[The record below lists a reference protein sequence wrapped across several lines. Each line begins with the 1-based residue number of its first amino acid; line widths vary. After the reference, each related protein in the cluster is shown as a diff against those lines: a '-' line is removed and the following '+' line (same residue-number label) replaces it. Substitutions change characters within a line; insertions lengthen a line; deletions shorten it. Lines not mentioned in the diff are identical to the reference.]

1 MTIEFATARRTVN
14 IWLLRLAPLAGGIAA
29 IALAAIA
36 ETQIRATGSTL
47 VSALLY
53 VAAGILFAMSGVPL
67 PPAEADLSDALSS
80 GMPAARR
87 ARIIAWAIGLAGIA
101 VAVGLGFASFEAL
114 RLNIKSANGFWLW
127 IAAMAVLTLA
137 AALATRPNLW
147 PARWGTAILPRSFGG
162 RAIFRYAL
170 VALFVLA
177 ALARVLWLD
186 RLPISINRDEGDRAG
201 RMAVAIARGF
211 NTIGLFESGWY
222 YISNVYFTLLAGF
235 MKIVGLGF
243 AQARLFHALVSLAT
257 VGVVT
262 VTGIRHFG
270 WRVGVLAGGVL
281 SLLAIGLQFA
291 RVTTEST
298 PTALCWALSIL
309 CFYEAYRRGKLW
321 AWALAGIL
329 GGLSIYFYPMGRMWA
344 VLAALWCIYVFIRG
358 PHRGRI
364 ALGAAIAAA
373 GALIVV
379 APYFANIWNK
389 FHELTLRFDQTTAL
403 NVENAVRLVYYN
415 PKWTTIELLLAQLQ
429 HSLFSFNQFGD
440 GGGFYPTREGVA
452 QPLTAMLILIG
463 IGSCLAR
470 WRDPRIVALSLWFW
484 TGIVGMIVTVETPSV
499 QRMGTAIPALG
510 LIIAVV
516 LDSIARRIELAGASV
531 TVSRPDTD
539 RRPDAAPTPE
549 PGLPRVARGVAG
561 RIGTAIA
568 LLAAGAVMLSEARYY
583 FGVYAQND
591 YFLPWN
597 AEGHFA
603 AAEGPSTIVMALG
616 RAFHLITA
624 GWVDL
629 VAVDTPHAGVKA
641 PGSVLPLALPPDKSQ
656 TFYVYPEQ
664 GYVLPYLRQLYPTA
678 STVIVTDTSRAG
690 SPGRVLFTAFRV
702 SRETL
707 AVARG
712 ARAMLPNDTSQTVL
726 TLGAAPRGWASFPAD
741 LSWSAG
747 LRVAQYGNY
756 AFRVGPGPARLV
768 VDGKEI
774 LSVSD
779 GQPARQI
786 VVSLARGDHAV
797 RLDATL
803 KSASAPNPLAWTP
816 VSDPTGAGAQFG
828 PIPQALLDA
837 QMSAP
842 RGLAGVIRYNN
853 APQGKQL
860 RLDNALFTCCLFDET
875 RAEGRTISGTWQ
887 GTLLAPQAGEYEF
900 SLVVEGEATLK
911 IDGATVLRTDANGG
925 TGVGKITLSPGK
937 KPIEVSLISVRGSG
951 GLELIWKPP
960 AGERSVVPP
969 AALTPPPGAGL
980 GDPISLAELGRQV
993 EDTPLDW
1000 GQAR

>member
-14 IWLLRLAPLAGGIAA
+14 VWLLRLAPLAGGIAA

-36 ETQIRATGSTL
+36 EAQIRATGSTL

-53 VAAGILFAMSGVPL
+53 IAAGILFAVSGAPQ
-67 PPAEADLSDALSS
+67 PPAEADLGDSS
-80 GMPAARR
+80 SIVVLPARR
-87 ARIIAWAIGLAGIA
+87 ARIIAWTIGLAGIA
-101 VAVGLGFASFEAL
+101 IAVGLGFASFQAL
-114 RLNIKSANGFWLW
+114 RQNIKSASGFWLW
-127 IAAMAVLTLA
+127 IAAMAVLTLT

-147 PARWGTAILPRSFGG
+147 PARWGSAILPRSFGS
-162 RAIFRYAL
+162 RAILRYAL
-170 VALFVLA
+170 VALFVLS
-177 ALARVLWLD
+177 ALARLLWLD

-211 NTIGLFESGWY
+211 NTIGFFESGWY

-298 PTALCWALSIL
+298 PTALCWAISML
-309 CFYEAYRRGKLW
+309 CFYEAHRRGKLW

-358 PHRGRI
+358 PHRARI

-403 NVENAVRLVYYN
+403 NVENAARLVYYN

-463 IGSCLAR
+463 IGSCLVR

-516 LDSIARRIELAGASV
+516 LDSIARRIELAGASI
-531 TVSRPDTD
+531 TVSRPDGD
-539 RRPDAAPTPE
+539 GRPDVAPTPE
-549 PGLPRVARGVAG
+549 PGAARGVAG
-561 RIGTAIA
+561 RIGTAVA
-568 LLAAGAVMLSEARYY
+568 LLAAGAIMVSEGGYY
-583 FGVYAQND
+583 FGVYAKND

-603 AAEGPSTIVMALG
+603 AAEGPNTIVMALG
-616 RAFHLITA
+616 RAYHLITA

-629 VAVDTPHAGVKA
+629 VAVDTPHAGVRA

-664 GYVLPYLRQLYPTA
+664 GYVLPYLRQLYPAA
-678 STVIVTDTSRAG
+678 STVIVTDMSKLG
-690 SPGRVLFTAFRV
+690 NPGRVLFTAVRV
-702 SRETL
+702 PREVL
-707 AVARG
+707 AATRG
-712 ARAMLPNDTSQTVL
+712 ARATLPSGASQTVL
-726 TLGAAPRGWASFPAD
+726 TLGAVPRGLTSFPAD

-747 LRVAQYGNY
+747 LRVEQYANY
-756 AFRVGPGPARLV
+756 AFRVGPGPARLTI
-768 VDGKEI
+768 GGREI
-774 LSVSD
+774 LSVPD
-779 GQPARQI
+779 GQPARQV

-803 KSASAPNPLAWTP
+803 AGASAPNPIEWAR
-816 VSDPTGAGAQFG
+816 VSDTAGSGAQFG
-828 PIPQALLDA
+828 PVARSLLDPE
-837 QMSAP
+837 MSAP
-842 RGLAGVIRYNN
+842 RGLAGTVRYNN
-853 APQGKQL
+853 ALQGQQL

-875 RAEGRTISGTWQ
+875 RAEGRMISGLWL
-887 GTLLAPQAGEYEF
+887 GSLLLTKDGEYEF
-900 SLVVEGEATLK
+900 SLTVEGEATLK
-911 IDGATVLRTDANGG
+911 IDGATVIEVDTNGG
-925 TGVGKITLSPGK
+925 TRDRKITLAAGQ
-937 KPIEVSLISVRGSG
+937 KPIEVVVKSLRGTG

-960 AGERSVVPP
+960 ASERSVIPP
-969 AALTPPPGAGL
+969 SALTPPPGAGIS
-980 GDPISLAELGRQV
+980 DPVSPAELGRQA
-993 EDTPLDW
+993 EDVALDW